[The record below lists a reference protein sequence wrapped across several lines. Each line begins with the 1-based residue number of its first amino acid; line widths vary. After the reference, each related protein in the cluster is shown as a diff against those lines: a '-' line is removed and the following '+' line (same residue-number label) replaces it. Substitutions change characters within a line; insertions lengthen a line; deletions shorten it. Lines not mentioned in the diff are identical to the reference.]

1 MTWMSVV
8 IMLIVTE
15 LHVQQVVTPSFENDR
30 NSATGNDMFEC
41 NCSSMSQQSQVD
53 TQLSSSVRVVND
65 DAAAQSSDL
74 GMMQTLRVFVVARSS
89 YRVHQPSHSVEAGG
103 SGGSAPAVS
112 SASDASSDILNR
124 VCDGLMHKLQPLTA
138 FLVEIIPLRLPVA
151 VMDERCFLRQASHP
165 APPMFKF

>member
-1 MTWMSVV
+1 MTWMTVV
-8 IMLIVTE
+8 IMLIVAE
-15 LHVQQVVTPSFENDR
+15 LHVQQVVSPSVENDR

-41 NCSSMSQQSQVD
+41 NCSSISQQSQVD

-103 SGGSAPAVS
+103 SAPAVS
-112 SASDASSDILNR
+112 SASDASSDILSH

-138 FLVEIIPLRLPVA
+138 LLVEIIPLRLPVA
-151 VMDERCFLRQASHP
+151 VMDERCFLRQASRP
-165 APPMFKF
+165 APPMFKL